1 MHYLRQGRGFYR
13 NAISLM
19 LPMILQNLVTNFM
32 ALADTFMVGILG
44 ETELAAVSM
53 ANSVFFVLSLVI
65 FGIQSGTG
73 VLVAQYYGKGRLDAI
88 NRIMGMGYYV
98 SIGLTAVVALLACL
112 FPMQMMRIVTNN
124 PDLWEPGAEYSR
136 IVGFSYVCMSFS
148 GVYIAVQRSMEN
160 PKLGAILLTVSGAL
174 NILLNYMLIFGRLGA
189 PAMGCAGAAV
199 ATLISRAF
207 EVVVILGCMLWSKRL
222 SLIHI

>member
-1 MHYLRQGRGFYR
+1 MHYLRQDRGFYR
-13 NAISLM
+13 NAIALM

-53 ANSVFFVLSLVI
+53 ANSAFFVLSLVI

-98 SIGLTAVVALLACL
+98 SIGLTTVVALLACL

-124 PDLWEPGAEYSR
+124 PYLREPGAE
-136 IVGFSYVCMSFS
+136 
-148 GVYIAVQRSMEN
+148 
-160 PKLGAILLTVSGAL
+160 
-174 NILLNYMLIFGRLGA
+174 
-189 PAMGCAGAAV
+189 
-199 ATLISRAF
+199 
-207 EVVVILGCMLWSKRL
+207 
-222 SLIHI
+222 